1 MQQVQGRFCCSQ
13 ALLSLV
19 SLPRGASPMQSTSPL
34 GPNSRPHRKPHGFT
48 LVELLVVIGI
58 IALLISVLLP
68 ALSKARRAANTV
80 KCAANLRSIVQAMQI
95 YAAQNKGA
103 IMGSA
108 HTTARYMFVDP
119 TKPSLLAGTIDGA
132 AVSDDNCPNIVDIYD
147 WASPALKVM
156 GVKFNEGGDKDSRTQ
171 RFNTIRE

>member
-1 MQQVQGRFCCSQ
+1 MTTGNKSKLRQ
-13 ALLSLV
+13 A
-19 SLPRGASPMQSTSPL
+19 R
-34 GPNSRPHRKPHGFT
+34 GFT

-58 IALLISVLLP
+58 IALLISVLMP

-108 HTTARYMFVDP
+108 HTTARFTFVDP
-119 TKPSLLAGTIDGA
+119 TKPSLLAGTID
-132 AVSDDNCPNIVDIYD
+132 
-147 WASPALKVM
+147 
-156 GVKFNEGGDKDSRTQ
+156 
-171 RFNTIRE
+171 